1 MGRLLKYKKGV
12 AADLFH
18 LFVVSVEDD
27 VTSRAEENAGMKI
40 IIIIIIIIK
49 TFFLVTV
56 L

>member
-1 MGRLLKYKKGV
+1 MGRLLKYKKGL

-40 IIIIIIIIK
+40 IIIKK